1 MKKEEILA
9 MSKKENQGK
18 PDEREIGVYGKAS
31 RVGMAVGG
39 LICVALV
46 IVGRF
51 LFDMPE
57 LSLSAWMV
65 YFGMYGSNDIALYV
79 HLKKKTHLAQ
89 GIFYSVLSILFAVA
103 VVVLS
108 KG

>member
-18 PDEREIGVYGKAS
+18 PDEREIGVHGKAS

-46 IVGRF
+46 IVGSV
-51 LFDMPE
+51 FDMPE
-57 LSLSAWMV
+57 LSLGGWMV

-79 HLKKKTHLAQ
+79 HLKKKTHLAM
-89 GIFYSVLSILFAVA
+89 GIFYCLLSVLFAVA
-103 VVVLS
+103 VVVVA